1 MSQQL
6 RKAIEKAKEY
16 YIQKLIE
23 SGVYKNT
30 DHELYQLTLSEMIS
44 LFKKHKASK

>member
-16 YIQKLIE
+16 YIQRLIE
-23 SGVYKNT
+23 TGIYK
-30 DHELYQLTLSEMIS
+30 DSDPELYELTLSEMIS
-44 LFKKHKASK
+44 LFKKHNSSK